1 MHGYEMPLYIGVYT
15 IIYRCNEMARAKL
28 ISIRVDTETHKK
40 ARELGLNI
48 SKICDNALKEAVAK
62 LEAPNPKTMHN
73 GGSPIDP
80 EIENMA
86 VVVQLGRTSA
96 SHADDPGSNPGDR
109 TIKDYNT

>member
-1 MHGYEMPLYIGVYT
+1 
-15 IIYRCNEMARAKL
+15 MAKAKL
-28 ISIRVDTETHKK
+28 ISIRVNTETHRK

-73 GGSPIDP
+73 GGSLIDP
-80 EIENMA
+80 SA
-86 VVVQLGRTSA
+86 VVVQLGKTSA

-109 TIKDYNT
+109 TKNLLSLKKLL